1 MELACAMG
9 SSKLDSS
16 VVLELDT
23 DVVLA
28 LVMVNVVKATKEP
41 VEVAELVVTLG
52 EVLEIKELVGELL
65 ELEDVMGRVL
75 EELLGLENGLASE
88 DAVNELLRVEEELA
102 GTCCSCGCGCSC
114 LNGPVTLAV
123 GTTRD
128 V

>member
-9 SSKLDSS
+9 SSKLDPG

-28 LVMVNVVKATKEP
+28 LVMVNVVKATK
-41 VEVAELVVTLG
+41 EVAELVVTLG

-102 GTCCSCGCGCSC
+102 GACCSCGCGCSC